1 MHECTLLIT
10 EELPNE
16 DMIEKMLA
24 TFYEEDFYN
33 RKEKTGEPYPTFLYD
48 YYQIGGRY
56 AGMIKLNTSQKNSE
70 YTWECYSENQ
80 RNNRL
85 FISSILEKLNKHNA
99 YWECEED
106 WYRYMGMCNGYLY
119 VDGAK
124 IKDIINLDTI
134 RGCNLVI
141 PTGEACTRTW
151 WNGNTFVDNPLYD
164 ETVKT
169 ALETYQD
176 YFLTILDIHN

>member
-1 MHECTLLIT
+1 MHECILLIT

-24 TFYEEDFYN
+24 NFYEEDFYN
-33 RKEKTGEPYPTFLYD
+33 RKEKTGEPYPAFLYD

-70 YTWECYSENQ
+70 YKWEFYSKNPK
-80 RNNRL
+80 NNLL
-85 FISSILEKLNKHNA
+85 FISSILEKLNQ
-99 YWECEED
+99 YGTCWEWEED
-106 WYRYMGMCNGYLY
+106 YYCYMGMRDGYLY

-141 PTGEACTRTW
+141 PTGEVSTRTW
-151 WNGNTFVDNPLYD
+151 WNGNTLVDNPLYD

-169 ALETYQD
+169 AFETYQD
-176 YFLTILDIHN
+176 CFLTILDIHN

>member
-10 EELPNE
+10 KELPNE

-24 TFYEEDFYN
+24 NFYEEDFYD
-33 RKEKTGEPYPTFLYD
+33 RQEETAEPYPAFLYD

-70 YTWECYSENQ
+70 YIWEYYSKNP

-85 FISSILEKLNKHNA
+85 FISSILEKLNK
-99 YWECEED
+99 YGTCWEWEED
-106 WYRYMGMCNGYLY
+106 WYKYMGMRDGYLY

-124 IKDIINLDTI
+124 IKDIINLDAI
-134 RGCNLVI
+134 RGYNLVF

-151 WNGNTFVDNPLYD
+151 WNGNTFIDNPLYD

-169 ALETYQD
+169 AFETYQD
-176 YFLTILDIHN
+176 CFLTILDIHN